1 MNLKRLFSSHRFIRR
16 PVRGASVFRFPFSV
30 LLLLL
35 TPLLAFSQGGSF
47 RIATESQIP
56 LTIAQE
62 AENAIDKGQRWLAAQ
77 PPPPEVPARILRRYA
92 LAPAGQPFTLRRC
105 DLTPLEQAMPPPT
118 PPNTLT
124 NLTAA
129 LTLKPSPEAL
139 FALQRDLP
147 DANPPSDWRQRL
159 TLTLIDS
166 QQTSAQGGH
175 WGDAESTAWAL
186 LTLRAL
192 LNASP
197 PIVVE

>member
-1 MNLKRLFSSHRFIRR
+1 MNLRHFDVFHRFIRR

-30 LLLLL
+30 LLLFL

-47 RIATESQIP
+47 RAQTESAIP

-77 PPPPEVPARILRRYA
+77 PPPPELPARILRRYA
-92 LAPAGQPFTLRRC
+92 LAPVGQTFTLHRC
-105 DLTPLEQAMPPPT
+105 DFTPLEQAMPPPT

-129 LTLKPSPEAL
+129 LTLKPNPKAL

-147 DANPPSDWRQRL
+147 DANPPPDWRQRL
-159 TLTLIDS
+159 TLSLIDA
-166 QQTSAQGGH
+166 QQTTPQGGH
-175 WGDAESTAWAL
+175 WGDPESTAWAL
-186 LTLRAL
+186 LTLRSL

-197 PIVVE
+197 PLVIE